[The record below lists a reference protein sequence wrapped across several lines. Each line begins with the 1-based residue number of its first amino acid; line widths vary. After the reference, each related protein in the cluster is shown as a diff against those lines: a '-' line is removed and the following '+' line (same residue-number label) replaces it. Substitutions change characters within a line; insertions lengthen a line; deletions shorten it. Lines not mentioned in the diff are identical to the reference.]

1 MVPGS
6 ELSYWRGDLRICD
19 RAQLVVDPP
28 LKVGEVLVA
37 GRQYFVVLQDCAEMV
52 DVPAA
57 GLVLVQAV
65 VGEGSGAIS
74 EGA

>member
-1 MVPGS
+1 MN
-6 ELSYWRGDLRICD
+6 RGEIWT
-19 RAQLVVDPP
+19 
-28 LKVGEVLVA
+28 VA
-37 GRQYFVVLQDCAEMV
+37 GYFVVLQDCAEMV